1 MLFAERVEIL
11 IPSSTNCAGVGYIR
25 DIVILKIKGK
35 RIASLHVRHRRG
47 LSRHIIKW
55 LVSCNFR
62 NVGYLSETISAKG
75 GAADNFIT
83 KVSKFRDLVP
93 LLITT
98 VLLLGTKDRLCFAYV
113 CNAIWKWDLAS

>member
-25 DIVILKIKGK
+25 DIVILKVKGK
-35 RIASLHVRHRRG
+35 RIASLYVRHRRG

-62 NVGYLSETISAKG
+62 NVGYLSETVSAKG
-75 GAADNFIT
+75 GADNFIT

-98 VLLLGTKDRLCFAYV
+98 VLLLAAKDRLYSAYV
-113 CNAIWKWDLAS
+113 CNAIWK

>member
-1 MLFAERVEIL
+1 MIL
-11 IPSSTNCAGVGYIR
+11 EV
-25 DIVILKIKGK
+25 KGK
-35 RIASLHVRHRRG
+35 RIANLYVRHRRG
-47 LSRHIIKW
+47 LSRHVIKW

-98 VLLLGTKDRLCFAYV
+98 VLLLGAKDRLYSAYL
-113 CNAIWKWDLAS
+113 CNAIWKGDLAS